1 MIWKLFMFF
10 CIAGLLV
17 ALFLVVFAEDT
28 LSRITAAILMPTFVM
43 NAFVFWVNGK
53 LRS

>member
-1 MIWKLFMFF
+1 MIWKLLMFS
-10 CIAGLLV
+10 CIPAILV
-17 ALFLVVFAEDT
+17 ALYLVVFAEDT
-28 LSRITAAILMPTFVM
+28 LNRIIAAILVPTFVM